1 MSRGLKLLLAL
12 FLLKRK
18 RGRRVILLM
27 TLIIAW
33 AAVSGYYTCA
43 LPGRPA
49 ELHCAVI
56 RNTGF
61 AHLTRGMNMDTI
73 AALKEEAKPEDIP
86 HLKAMLLGKDRIA
99 AMTAAAVLKDM
110 GTPARNALAEAHLE
124 TTRAGDT
131 SRAHLIAE
139 YGGLPAR

>member
-12 FLLKRK
+12 FFLKRK
-18 RGRRVILLM
+18 GGKRMILLM
-27 TLIIAW
+27 LVIVAW

-49 ELHCAVI
+49 QLHCAVI

-73 AALKEEAKPEDIP
+73 AALKEETRPEDVP

-99 AMTAAAVLKDM
+99 AMTAAEVLKGM
-110 GTPARNALAEAHLE
+110 GRDAQTALAEAYKE
-124 TTRAGDT
+124 AKAGNDT
-131 SRAHLIAE
+131 SRAMLINE
-139 YGGLPAR
+139 HGGLGL

>member
-12 FLLKRK
+12 FFLKRK
-18 RGRRVILLM
+18 GGRRIILLM
-27 TLIIAW
+27 AVIVAW

-49 ELHCAVI
+49 QLHCAVI

-73 AALKEEAKPEDIP
+73 AALKEEAQADDVP

-99 AMTAAAVLKDM
+99 AMTAAEVLKRM
-110 GTPARNALAEAHLE
+110 GRDAQTALAEAYKE
-124 TTRAGDT
+124 AKAANDT
-131 SRAHLIAE
+131 SRAMLINE
-139 YGGLPAR
+139 HGGLGL

>member
-18 RGRRVILLM
+18 GGRRMVLLM
-27 TLIIAW
+27 LVIVAW

-49 ELHCAVI
+49 QLHCAVI

-73 AALKEEAKPEDIP
+73 AALKEEARPDDIP

-99 AMTAAAVLKDM
+99 AMTAAEVMKGM
-110 GTPARNALAEAHLE
+110 GRDAQTALAEAYKE
-124 TTRAGDT
+124 AKAANDT
-131 SRAHLIAE
+131 SRAMLINE
-139 YGGLPAR
+139 HGGLGL

>member
-18 RGRRVILLM
+18 GGRRMILLM
-27 TLIIAW
+27 LVIVAW

-49 ELHCAVI
+49 QLHCTVI

-61 AHLTRGMNMDTI
+61 AHMTRGMNMDTI
-73 AALKEEAKPEDIP
+73 AALKAEAKPEDLP

-99 AMTAAAVLKDM
+99 AMTAAEVLKGM
-110 GTPARNALAEAHLE
+110 GRDAQTALAEAYKE
-124 TTRAGDT
+124 AKAANDT
-131 SRAHLIAE
+131 SRAMLINE
-139 YGGLPAR
+139 HGGLGL

>member
-18 RGRRVILLM
+18 GGRRMILLM
-27 TLIIAW
+27 LVIVAW

-49 ELHCAVI
+49 QLHCTVI

-61 AHLTRGMNMDTI
+61 AHMTRGMNMDTI
-73 AALKEEAKPEDIP
+73 AALKAEAKPEDLP

-99 AMTAAAVLKDM
+99 AMTAATVMKDM
-110 GTPARNALAEAHLE
+110 GRDTQTALLDAYKEAK
-124 TTRAGDT
+124 AGNDT
-131 SRAHLIAE
+131 SRAMLISE
-139 YGGLPAR
+139 YGELGL

>member
-12 FLLKRK
+12 FFLKRK
-18 RGRRVILLM
+18 GGKRMILLM
-27 TLIIAW
+27 LVILAW

-49 ELHCAVI
+49 QLHCAVI

-73 AALKEEAKPEDIP
+73 AALKEEARPDDVP

-99 AMTAAAVLKDM
+99 AMTAAEVMKGM
-110 GTPARNALAEAHLE
+110 GRDAHTALAEAYKE
-124 TTRAGDT
+124 AKAGNDT
-131 SRAHLIAE
+131 SRAMLINE
-139 YGGLPAR
+139 HGGLGL